1 LRLASPNSKWYSNF
15 LAMGAALLFPSGIRT
30 SHMPN
35 GVTVA
40 AAWGQIVFVPNP
52 VLYYERLYVG
62 TLVRL

>member
-1 LRLASPNSKWYSNF
+1 
-15 LAMGAALLFPSGIRT
+15 MGAALLFPSGIRT